1 MTKNKMK
8 ILWVLSLILPT
19 VMSAMDVRKRPE
31 AQDVYPQLRIGF
43 AQDKGSRKAQE
54 DSYSFG
60 PYVVAVF
67 DGHGAENGGKVS
79 EYAAININNHYLRM
93 REAGHSPTEAL
104 KYSLAAIEKT
114 VLGDFQKFGNAG
126 STVVAAAFDGEQVHV
141 GWMGDSKGLFFDQTA
156 QGFKLRC
163 ETNSH
168 TPARRDHAE
177 RVFAVGGRI
186 RYASTY
192 MSGWRMVEARCVD
205 ELPADFF
212 SSGKYCAF
220 THDPQSSGL
229 STGAMMT
236 CALGD
241 ADLKKHKIMRAE
253 PEFLE
258 PQKFDGDSL
267 LVLASD
273 ALTDAFTIDEFTQ
286 QLNKFAALSA
296 DALPNHYEGMYH
308 QSTVTWGQDQ
318 KLRAL
323 AKVLGHQILK
333 KEKPVGLGND
343 NMTLMLIQLAQ
354 NQENK

>member
-1 MTKNKMK
+1 MTKNNLK
-8 ILWVLSLILPT
+8 ILCALILCAPT
-19 VMSAMDVRKRPE
+19 AVCAMDVSKGLE
-31 AQDVYPQLRIGF
+31 ALDVYPQLRIGF
-43 AQDKGSRKAQE
+43 AQDKGGRKAQE

-67 DGHGAENGGKVS
+67 DGHGVENGGKVS

-93 REAGHSPTEAL
+93 REAGHSPTAAL
-104 KYSLAAIEKT
+104 KHSLADIEQT
-114 VLGDFQKFGNAG
+114 VLGDFQKFGKAG
-126 STVVAAAFDGEQVHV
+126 STVVAAAFEGNQVHV
-141 GWMGDSKGLFFDQTA
+141 GWMGDSKGLIFDQTP

-177 RVFAVGGRI
+177 RVWAAGGSI
-186 RYASTY
+186 RYASSY
-192 MSGWRMVEARCVD
+192 KAGWQMAEARCVD
-205 ELPADFF
+205 ELPSDFF
-212 SSGKYCAF
+212 SSGKYWTF
-220 THDPQSSGL
+220 TQAARSSGL
-229 STGAMMT
+229 ATGAMMT

-258 PQKFDGDSL
+258 PQIFDGDSL

-273 ALTDAFTIDEFTQ
+273 ALTDAFTIPEFIQ

-296 DALPNHYEGMYH
+296 DELQTHYEARY
-308 QSTVTWGQDQ
+308 QSTATWGHDQ

-333 KEKPVGLGND
+333 KEKPAGLGND

-354 NQENK
+354 NQDGK